1 MSCRAGVSVA
11 ASVMLEQVK
20 KPIPVSA
27 LRFGMYVAELDRP
40 WTDTPF
46 MFQGFVLATQQ
57 QLDALRKYCK
67 TVYIDTER
75 GTAPPAE
82 PRIAHGEHSSVEHE
96 FGRARKAYEATRTL
110 VADLLQAVRAGR
122 ILDSA
127 QLAEA
132 VQSMTESVLR
142 NPDALLLF
150 SQLRAKGEYNEA
162 HALDVS
168 IYMITFGRFLQL
180 EQPQIEFLGYLGLL
194 QDIGKIR
201 LATELLEKSG
211 RLSIEEY
218 EQAKL
223 HVRYSEEILRAT
235 PGLPSGLAQAASL
248 HHERLD
254 ASGYPKGLRGGE
266 IGRDGMI
273 AAIVDTFDAMTVKRP
288 YAEPVSPSKAISEL
302 YRWRGAYF
310 DANLVEQF
318 IRCLG
323 IFPVG
328 SLVELNTGEVGVV
341 IAQNPAKRL
350 LPRVMV
356 IRDAQKKPMIPQKLL
371 DLSRSPMASKDE
383 PYRIRG
389 TLEAGA
395 VEFDADELFMK

>member
-1 MSCRAGVSVA
+1 
-11 ASVMLEQVK
+11 
-20 KPIPVSA
+20 
-27 LRFGMYVAELDRP
+27 MYVAELDRP

-75 GTAPPAE
+75 GMAPSAE
-82 PRIAHGEHSSVEHE
+82 PRRAPHAERVPVEHE
-96 FGRARKAYEATRTL
+96 FGNAGKAYAATRNT
-110 VADLLQAVRAGR
+110 VRELLRLARIGR
-122 ILDSA
+122 ILDFRQLVSA
-127 QLAEA
+127 
-132 VQSMTESVLR
+132 VTSMTESVLR

-150 SQLRAKGEYNEA
+150 SQLRAKGEYSEA
-162 HALDVS
+162 HAIDAS

-180 EQPQIEFLGYLGLL
+180 EQAQIEFLGYLGLL
-194 QDIGKIR
+194 QDVGKVR
-201 LATELLEKSG
+201 LAAELLEKSG

-235 PGLPSGLAQAASL
+235 PGLPAGLAQAASL

-254 ASGYPKGLRGGE
+254 GSGYPRGLRGSE
-266 IGRDGMI
+266 IGRDGLI
-273 AAIVDTFDAMTVKRP
+273 AAIVDTFDALTVKRP
-288 YAEPVSPSKAISEL
+288 YAEPVSPSAAMSML
-302 YRWRGAYF
+302 YKWRGVYF
-310 DANLVEQF
+310 DAGLVEQF

-356 IRDAQKKPMIPQKLL
+356 IRDAQRKPMIPQKLL
-371 DLSRSPMASKDE
+371 DLSRAPMASKNE

-389 TLEAGA
+389 TLETGA
-395 VEFDADELFMK
+395 VEFDVDELFMK

>member
-1 MSCRAGVSVA
+1 
-11 ASVMLEQVK
+11 
-20 KPIPVSA
+20 
-27 LRFGMYVAELDRP
+27 MYIAELDRP

-46 MFQGFVLATQQ
+46 MFQGFVLATQA
-57 QLDALRKYCK
+57 QLDALKKYCR
-67 TVYIDTER
+67 TVFIDTER
-75 GTAPPAE
+75 GVAPAGEPAARPPHPE
-82 PRIAHGEHSSVEHE
+82 RVSVEHE
-96 FGRARKAYEATRTL
+96 FPHAAKAYEASRAL
-110 VADLLQAVRAGR
+110 VRELLRAVRIGQA
-122 ILDSA
+122 LDSKRIVAAVTSMA
-127 QLAEA
+127 Q
-132 VQSMTESVLR
+132 SVLR

-150 SQLRAKGEYNEA
+150 AQLRAKGEYSEA

-168 IYMITFGRFLQL
+168 IYMMTFGRFLQL
-180 EQPQIEFLGYLGLL
+180 PPEQIEFLGYLGLL
-194 QDIGKIR
+194 QDVGKVR
-201 LATELLEKSG
+201 LAAELLEKSG

-235 PGLPSGLAQAASL
+235 PGLPAGLAEAAAL

-254 ASGYPKGLRGGE
+254 GSGYPKGLRGAE
-266 IGRDGMI
+266 IGRFGLI
-273 AAIVDTFDAMTVKRP
+273 AAIVDTFDALTVKRP
-288 YAEPVSPSKAISEL
+288 YADPVSPSAAISML
-302 YRWRGAYF
+302 YKWRGVYF
-310 DANLVEQF
+310 DANLIEQF

-341 IAQNPAKRL
+341 IAQNTAKRL

-356 IRDAQKKPMIPQKLL
+356 IRDAQRNPLVPQKLL
-371 DLSRSPMASKDE
+371 DLSRSPMASADE

-395 VEFDADELFMK
+395 VEFDAEGLFMK

>member
-1 MSCRAGVSVA
+1 M
-11 ASVMLEQVK
+11 K
-20 KPIPVSA
+20 KQIPVSA

-67 TVYIDTER
+67 TVYIDVER
-75 GTAPPAE
+75 GAAPPPEARAPHAE
-82 PRIAHGEHSSVEHE
+82 QSSVEQE
-96 FGRARKAYEATRTL
+96 FGPARRAYETSGDTVRE
-110 VADLLQAVRAGR
+110 LLRAVRVGKV
-122 ILDSA
+122 LDSG
-127 QLAEA
+127 QLAAA

-168 IYMITFGRFLQL
+168 IYMITFGRFLEL
-180 EQPQIEFLGYLGLL
+180 ERPQVEFLGYLGLL
-194 QDIGKIR
+194 QDIGKVR
-201 LATELLEKSG
+201 LPGELLDKSG
-211 RLSIEEY
+211 RLSVEEY

-235 PGLPSGLAQAASL
+235 PGLPAGLAQAASL

-254 ASGYPKGLRGGE
+254 GSGYPRGLRGSE
-266 IGRDGMI
+266 IGRDGLI
-273 AAIVDTFDAMTVKRP
+273 AAIVDAFDAMTMKRP
-288 YAEPVSPSKAISEL
+288 YADPMSPSKAISEL
-302 YRWRGAYF
+302 YKWRGVYF
-310 DANLVEQF
+310 DATLVEQF

-356 IRDAQKKPMIPQKLL
+356 IRDAQRKPLIPQKLL
-371 DLSRSPMASKDE
+371 DLARSPMASPDE

-389 TLEAGA
+389 TLESGA

>member
-1 MSCRAGVSVA
+1 
-11 ASVMLEQVK
+11 
-20 KPIPVSA
+20 
-27 LRFGMYVAELDRP
+27 MYVAELDRP

-46 MFQGFVLATQQ
+46 MFQGFVLATEQ

-67 TVYIDTER
+67 TVFIDTER
-75 GTAPPAE
+75 GAVPAGAS
-82 PRIAHGEHSSVEHE
+82 RIAYPERATVEQEFRPARTAHKVSRVVVQDLLRSVRV
-96 FGRARKAYEATRTL
+96 GRTL
-110 VADLLQAVRAGR
+110 ATDQVMAAV
-122 ILDSA
+122 SA
-127 QLAEA
+127 
-132 VQSMTESVLR
+132 MTESVLR

-150 SQLRAKGEYNEA
+150 SQLRAKGEYSEA
-162 HALDVS
+162 HALDAS

-180 EQPQIEFLGYLGLL
+180 ERPQIEFLGYLGLL
-194 QDIGKIR
+194 QDVGKVR
-201 LATELLEKSG
+201 LSGELLEKKG
-211 RLSIEEY
+211 RLSMEEY

-254 ASGYPKGLRGGE
+254 GSGYPKGLRGSE
-266 IGRDGMI
+266 IGMYGLI

-288 YAEPVSPSKAISEL
+288 YADAVSPSRAISEL
-302 YRWRGAYF
+302 YKWRGVYF
-310 DANLVEQF
+310 DAHLVEQF

-323 IFPVG
+323 IFPIG

-350 LPRVMV
+350 LPRIMV
-356 IRDAQKKPMIPQKLL
+356 IRDAQRRPLIPQKLL
-371 DLSRSPMASKDE
+371 DLSRSPMAAKDE
-383 PYRIRG
+383 PYRIRS

-395 VEFDADELFMK
+395 VEFDAEELFIK

>member
-1 MSCRAGVSVA
+1 
-11 ASVMLEQVK
+11 VK
-20 KPIPVSA
+20 KQIPVSS

-46 MFQGFVLATQQ
+46 LFQGFVLATQQ
-57 QLDALRKYCK
+57 QLDTLHKYCK
-67 TVYIDTER
+67 TVFVDTER
-75 GTAPPAE
+75 GLAPPSE
-82 PRIAHGEHSSVEHE
+82 PRAAHAERNSVEQE
-96 FGRARKAYEATRTL
+96 FRVAGTVHTLSRATVRELLRAVRIGRTL
-110 VADLLQAVRAGR
+110 DSRQVVAAVT
-122 ILDSA
+122 
-127 QLAEA
+127 
-132 VQSMTESVLR
+132 SMTQSVLR

-150 SQLRAKGEYNEA
+150 AQLRAKGEYSEA
-162 HALDVS
+162 HALDVA

-180 EQPQIEFLGYLGLL
+180 EARQIEFLGYLGLL
-194 QDIGKIR
+194 QDIGKVR
-201 LATELLEKSG
+201 LAAELLEKSG

-223 HVRYSEEILRAT
+223 HVRYSQEILRAT
-235 PGLPSGLAQAASL
+235 PGLPSGLAEAAAL

-254 ASGYPKGLRGGE
+254 GSGYPKGLRGSE
-266 IGRDGMI
+266 IGRDGLI
-273 AAIVDTFDAMTVKRP
+273 AGIVDTFDALTVKRP
-288 YAEPVSPSKAISEL
+288 YAEAMSPSAAISML
-302 YRWRGAYF
+302 YKWRGVYF
-310 DANLVEQF
+310 DASLVEQF

-323 IFPVG
+323 IFPIG

-356 IRDAQKKPMIPQKLL
+356 IRDAERRPMIPQKLL
-371 DLSRSPMASKDE
+371 DLSRSPMASPEE

>member
-1 MSCRAGVSVA
+1 M
-11 ASVMLEQVK
+11 K
-20 KPIPVSA
+20 KQIPVSS

-57 QLDALRKYCK
+57 QLDTLHKYCK
-67 TVYIDTER
+67 TVFIDTER
-75 GTAPPAE
+75 GVAPPSE
-82 PRIAHGEHSSVEHE
+82 TRVAHAGRVPVEQE
-96 FGRARKAYEATRTL
+96 FRPAGKAYGAGRAMVRDVLR
-110 VADLLQAVRAGR
+110 AVRVGR
-122 ILDSA
+122 VLDSQQVVA
-127 QLAEA
+127 A
-132 VQSMTESVLR
+132 VTSMTESVLR

-150 SQLRAKGEYNEA
+150 SQLREKGEYSEA

-168 IYMITFGRFLQL
+168 VYMITCGRFLQL
-180 EQPQIEFLGYLGLL
+180 EPRQIEFLGYLGLL
-194 QDIGKIR
+194 QDVGKVR
-201 LATELLEKSG
+201 LSAELLEKSG

-223 HVRYSEEILRAT
+223 HVRYSQEILRAT
-235 PGLPSGLAQAASL
+235 PGLPGGLADAAAL

-254 ASGYPKGLRGGE
+254 GSGYPKGLRGSE
-266 IGRDGMI
+266 IGRDGLI
-273 AAIVDTFDAMTVKRP
+273 AGIVDTFDAMTVKRP
-288 YAEPVSPSKAISEL
+288 YADAVSPSKAISAL
-302 YRWRGAYF
+302 YKWRGVYF

-356 IRDAQKKPMIPQKLL
+356 IRDAERRPMIPQKLL
-371 DLSRSPMASKDE
+371 DLSRLPMASKDE

-395 VEFDADELFMK
+395 VEFEADELFMK